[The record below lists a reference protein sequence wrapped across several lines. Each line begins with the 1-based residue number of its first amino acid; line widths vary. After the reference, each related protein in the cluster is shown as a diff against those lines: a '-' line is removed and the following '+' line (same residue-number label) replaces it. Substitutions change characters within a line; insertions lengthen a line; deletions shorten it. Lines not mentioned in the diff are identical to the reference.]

1 MKFRRVCS
9 WSVAVLSLAF
19 VMAAGCDD
27 REPSPGA
34 RGLILKAQRLFDGTR
49 FVEPP
54 VVLLRD
60 GVVEAVG
67 DSELMGLGAPVQ
79 DYGNATIMPGVIDLH
94 VHTEGALG
102 ALVEKGVTTAV
113 DLGAPL
119 LYDLED
125 RPGHL
130 RLLQAG
136 RIITVRRG
144 YPIDVWGRA
153 LAAVVGG
160 GRSPESVV
168 RSHVRG
174 GADVIKI
181 ALEPGP
187 RGTWPML
194 SRRQV
199 VALSDAAHR
208 HDLLVFAHVSE
219 TRGLKRA
226 LAGGV
231 DVLAHVPCRRVP
243 KRWLARVVERNVSV
257 VGTLHV
263 QDGPKC
269 DGAMANARRLVSL
282 GGRLLY
288 GSDFGN
294 PGIPVGPDVAELRLM
309 RLAGLSGAE
318 LLAAATRHAAETLG
332 LGPLG
337 SIVPGAPADLIVVPD
352 DPSVRPGGLDNP
364 SLVIS
369 GGVVVTEAGP

>member
-1 MKFRRVCS
+1 MV
-9 WSVAVLSLAF
+9 VLSL
-19 VMAAGCDD
+19 VLGMAVGCSD
-27 REPSPGA
+27 RAPRSGA
-34 RGLILKAQRLFDGTR
+34 DARILKAQRLFDGTR

-54 VVLLRD
+54 VVLLRN

-67 DSELMGLGAPVQ
+67 DSALMDAAAPVQ
-79 DYGNATIMPGVIDLH
+79 DYGNATIMPGIIDLH
-94 VHTEGALG
+94 VHTQGTLSPLLAR
-102 ALVEKGVTTAV
+102 GVTTAV

-119 LYDLED
+119 LYELEE

-144 YPIDVWGRA
+144 YPINVWGRA
-153 LAAVVGG
+153 LAAVVGK

-168 RSHVRG
+168 KSHVRG

-181 ALEPGP
+181 ALDPGP

-199 VALSDAAHR
+199 VAISESAHR
-208 HDLLVFAHVSE
+208 HGLLVFAHVSE
-219 TRGLKRA
+219 TGGLERA
-226 LAGGV
+226 LTGGV
-231 DVLAHVPCRRVP
+231 DVLAHIPCRRVP
-243 KRWLARVVERNVSV
+243 TKSIERVVDGNVSV

-263 QDGPKC
+263 TDRPAC

-288 GSDFGN
+288 GTDFGN
-294 PGIPVGPDVAELRLM
+294 PGIPVGPDAGELRLM
-309 RLAGLSGAE
+309 RRAGLSGAE

-332 LGPLG
+332 LEPLG
-337 SIVPGAPADLIVVPD
+337 SIVPGAPADLIVVPN
-352 DPSVRPGGLDNP
+352 DPSVRPGRLGNP
-364 SLVIS
+364 SLVMS
-369 GGVVVTEAGP
+369 GGVTVAEARS